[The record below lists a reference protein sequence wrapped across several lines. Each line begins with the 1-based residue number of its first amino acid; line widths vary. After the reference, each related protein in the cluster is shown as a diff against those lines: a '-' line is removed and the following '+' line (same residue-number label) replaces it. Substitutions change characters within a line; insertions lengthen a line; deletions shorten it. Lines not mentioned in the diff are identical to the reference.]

1 MSEIIHLA
9 PGQALE
15 AATLRRIADA
25 AKACKIIAFPTDT
38 VYGIGSTGLIK
49 AATRRMYQIKAR
61 SALKPLP
68 ILVPSAEEARRWV
81 IWTPAAEALA
91 RRFWPGGLTL
101 VPKTTAEG
109 KLLTFP
115 EYTTLAIRAPNHPV
129 ALSLLEASGIPWAVT
144 SANISGR
151 PALIDG
157 KSVAEQLGGLLDY
170 VIDSGPVAGT
180 ESTVV
185 DATAT
190 PVRILRQGSI
200 TAEMILD
207 AVGQAT
213 T

>member
-81 IWTPAAEALA
+81 IWTNLKNRSFHRSCSACARSCTFWLIMSVIFRILTCQLFSRAAEIRPTFWSLFDSSISWM
-91 RRFWPGGLTL
+91 RR
-101 VPKTTAEG
+101 
-109 KLLTFP
+109 
-115 EYTTLAIRAPNHPV
+115 PNSSGVTPV
-129 ALSLLEASGIPWAVT
+129 AINWP
-144 SANISGR
+144 
-151 PALIDG
+151 
-157 KSVAEQLGGLLDY
+157 
-170 VIDSGPVAGT
+170 
-180 ESTVV
+180 
-185 DATAT
+185 
-190 PVRILRQGSI
+190 
-200 TAEMILD
+200 
-207 AVGQAT
+207 
-213 T
+213 